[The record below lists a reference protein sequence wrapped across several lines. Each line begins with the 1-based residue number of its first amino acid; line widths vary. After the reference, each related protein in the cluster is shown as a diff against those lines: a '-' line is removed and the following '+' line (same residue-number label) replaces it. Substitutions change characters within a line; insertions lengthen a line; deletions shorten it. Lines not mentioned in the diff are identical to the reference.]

1 MSELDPEN
9 ARILSVNA
17 KMIIASKKC
26 RNRTEASERHRIGE
40 DRKEEKKEREKK
52 TRTYKMYI
60 RKISCCCFCCIITVV
75 VVNKK
80 KKKKENKKATKLIND
95 SAKACLK

>member
-52 TRTYKMYI
+52 TEQNVHTKNILLLFLLYNH
-60 RKISCCCFCCIITVV
+60 SCC
-75 VVNKK
+75 
-80 KKKKENKKATKLIND
+80 
-95 SAKACLK
+95 S